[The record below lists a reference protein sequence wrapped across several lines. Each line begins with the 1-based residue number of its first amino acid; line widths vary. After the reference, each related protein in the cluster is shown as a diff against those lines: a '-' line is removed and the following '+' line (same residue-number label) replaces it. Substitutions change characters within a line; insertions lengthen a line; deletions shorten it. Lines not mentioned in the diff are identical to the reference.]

1 MPLPPVNV
9 RPATPA
15 DCDLIWEWRNHPST
29 REVSFNSDPIPL
41 EEHRAWFAASLKN
54 RNRLILMVEA
64 DGEPVGRVCFDRNS
78 EAADSAEVGIVIG
91 PGHRGRGL
99 GRAAID
105 AAIEHIRI
113 TWAPKSV
120 VASVK
125 PSNSRSIAAF
135 EAVGFQLESEDAS
148 AVVLIRETQPPSAE
162 EIKRFKVGAWSTDT
176 AAELYERRIYKRSG
190 VVRVKNSVEIGYAMR
205 YGTGRVLD
213 AGAGTGRFALP
224 LHDAGRDVF
233 TLDISE
239 AMLRIA
245 RDNSN
250 GTLPVAVGDLLN
262 LPFLDDTFDSVIS
275 ITVVEHLPQYR
286 EIFCEFVRVLKPG
299 GTMVVQLCSAEH
311 TERAG
316 VADARAAVDFVV
328 QLTGAQTRE
337 MLDELGL
344 DAVEIAPHDLL
355 NGNMILERCLG
366 RACKPLWKL
375 ADKLLRLPLLARAF
389 ARLERTVGRRLPLWV
404 SRSFI
409 IVAKKRAYG

>member
-15 DCDLIWEWRNHPST
+15 DCDLIWKWRNHPST

-41 EEHRAWFAASLKN
+41 EEHRSWFAASLKN

-64 DGEPVGRVCFDRNS
+64 GGDPVGRVCFDRHS
-78 EAADSAEVGIVIG
+78 ETADSAEVGVVIG

-105 AAIEHIRI
+105 AAVEHIRI
-113 TWAPKSV
+113 TWAPGSV
-120 VASVK
+120 VARVK

-135 EAVGFQLESEDAS
+135 EAVGFRRESEDAS
-148 AVVLIRETQPPSAE
+148 AVVLTRETRPPSAE
-162 EIKRFKVGAWSTDT
+162 EIKRFKAGAWSTEA

-190 VVRVKNSVEIGYAMR
+190 VVRVKNFVEIGYAMR

-224 LHDAGRDVF
+224 LHEAGRDVF
-233 TLDISE
+233 ALDISE

-250 GTLPVAVGDLLN
+250 GALPVAVGDLLN
-262 LPFLDDTFDSVIS
+262 LPFPDDTFDSIIS

-286 EIFCEFVRVLKPG
+286 EVFREFVRVLKPG
-299 GTMVVQLCSAEH
+299 GAMVVQLCSSEH
-311 TERAG
+311 AERAG
-316 VADARAAVDFVV
+316 IADTRTAVNFVV
-328 QLTGAQTRE
+328 QLTDTQTKE
-337 MLDELGL
+337 MLDGLGL
-344 DAVEIAPHDLL
+344 DIVELTPHDLL
-355 NGNMILERCLG
+355 NGNMILERRLG

-389 ARLERTVGRRLPLWV
+389 ARLERTIGGKLPLWV

-409 IVAKKRAYG
+409 IVAEKRV